1 MDYFYKSIFNWKLK
15 KIELLSV
22 KVFKLLLA
30 SILGSNFR
38 TELTLIIVPAKP
50 PKLNHSGRPIWL
62 LILLNRQAEGMQ
74 TVFQNSFRQHWKVKF
89 TDRLSTART
98 LFYSQIVVLECS
110 LRWNLSQTEVYSI
123 VTLLRIP
130 AIRK

>member
-38 TELTLIIVPAKP
+38 TELTLIIVPDKP
-50 PKLNHSGRPIWL
+50 PKLTHSGRPIWL
-62 LILLNRQAEGMQ
+62 LILLNR
-74 TVFQNSFRQHWKVKF
+74 
-89 TDRLSTART
+89 
-98 LFYSQIVVLECS
+98 
-110 LRWNLSQTEVYSI
+110 
-123 VTLLRIP
+123 
-130 AIRK
+130 